1 MTLWPRILLWSW
13 LLLLGKPG
21 NPLVMIGTFETE
33 AGCTTK
39 VKELSMTGLR
49 GFAWQ
54 CIDPSTGTD
63 RRGTV
68 R

>member
-1 MTLWPRILLWSW
+1 M
-13 LLLLGKPG
+13 
-21 NPLVMIGTFETE
+21 VGTFETE

-39 VKELSMTGLR
+39 IKELTTTGLR

-54 CIDPSTGTD
+54 CIAPSTGTD